1 MLRIATNVSDR
12 LEDPINRTPSPNQ
25 PVRRP
30 GPGLAM
36 PNQEKTD
43 ALVNYN
49 IKSVPTYLPYLAP
62 TGQWRQP
69 PYSKQPMQRRRR
81 PTNLKCPAEE
91 REGVLTGNAT
101 WPVRTLALVLPD
113 LPSRSHLDRGF
124 ASSYSSPYPSGS
136 RLARCGTPCA
146 SPAPPAPPA
155 RARCPPVTTDAAA
168 WICWLLSTEERGGT
182 LAAAFWLLQLLWSF
196 PPM

>member
-101 WPVRTLALVLPD
+101 WPVRTLALRIRIVLFIPPT
-113 LPSRSHLDRGF
+113 LLALDSLG
-124 ASSYSSPYPSGS
+124 AEP
-136 RLARCGTPCA
+136 
-146 SPAPPAPPA
+146 PAPPLLPLPPPA